1 MEVKLESCILWR
13 QKGNIM
19 NLQGQQNTVHAPPK
33 RGNNPTWLT
42 RLDSVSVSSSRVIKL
57 EVISPFLHLDFSS
70 SINTK
75 SKLLN
80 KEKIFIKYFISL
92 NLWSILF
99 IHARFCCGPVSLA
112 LINGRVSSK
121 SPVAK
126 ATERWEK
133 NKSTILNWV
142 LSFFFFLSSFYI
154 FNGFCLIFQISA
166 RNPLMDSLLAWLTK
180 ATCLNGASQSW
191 DPLILYSE

>member
-1 MEVKLESCILWR
+1 MKA
-13 QKGNIM
+13 KGKYYE
-19 NLQGQQNTVHAPPK
+19 LQGQQNTVHAPPR

-42 RLDSVSVSSSRVIKL
+42 RIDSVSVSVSVLVSSSRVIKL

-70 SINTK
+70 SINTE

-92 NLWSILF
+92 DLWSILF

-142 LSFFFFLSSFYI
+142 LSFFLSFKFWY
-154 FNGFCLIFQISA
+154 F
-166 RNPLMDSLLAWLTK
+166 
-180 ATCLNGASQSW
+180 
-191 DPLILYSE
+191 